1 MYLLALWALLQ
12 TEMTDVPS
20 FSYTKK
26 NPYPLIYVKHE
37 KGTPFGRS
45 LDSYAIIEST
55 PPPPPPPPLKE
66 LLEENKMTIYYNKN
80 NYFPHPGM
88 C

>member
-55 PPPPPPPPLKE
+55 PPPPPPATPERATRGKQDDHIL
-66 LLEENKMTIYYNKN
+66 
-80 NYFPHPGM
+80 
-88 C
+88 